1 MRFIVWGVVAYMING
16 VEERSEERGLI
27 NFAFIDRLG
36 SFKLEKGDFHS
47 IEEIMGIVFII

>member
-1 MRFIVWGVVAYMING
+1 MRFIVWGVVVYMING

-27 NFAFIDRLG
+27 NFAFIHRLG

-47 IEEIMGIVFII
+47 IEEIIII